1 MQIKQNIIINFLSL
15 LIMTAITIASLYT
28 KQSTVFYILYLFW
41 FDEFIRAVFSKLSYH
56 FNKKEIEDPVK
67 FRLNLK
73 EKFFFLFV
81 YFVFIFV
88 FFGLVIDRNDFSL
101 IAINFSVLAFQNSF
115 FNFSIIT
122 FLLREL
128 YLYRNNSVV
137 ENKVDI
143 ISVRIVILHI
153 SIILGILFWVLSTQK
168 YQFMV
173 EYSNIIAIV
182 PFLLLKLIFEVK
194 LEA

>member
-56 FNKKEIEDPVK
+56 FNKKEIEDPAK
-67 FRLNLK
+67 FRSNLK
-73 EKFFFLFV
+73 DKFFFLFV

-122 FLLREL
+122 FLFREL

-168 YQFMV
+168 FQFMTD
-173 EYSNIIAIV
+173 YSNIIAII
-182 PFLLLKLIFEVK
+182 PFLLLKLIFEAK

>member
-1 MQIKQNIIINFLSL
+1 
-15 LIMTAITIASLYT
+15 MTAITIASLYT
-28 KQSTVFYILYLFW
+28 KQTTVFYILYLFW
-41 FDEFIRAVFSKLSYH
+41 FDEFIRAIFNTITFYFKKDKLDNFANPMS
-56 FNKKEIEDPVK
+56 NIKQ
-67 FRLNLK
+67 
-73 EKFFFLFV
+73 KFFFLSV

-88 FFGLVIDRNDFSL
+88 FFGLIIDRNDFSL

-128 YLYRNNSVV
+128 YLYRNNSVL
-137 ENKVDI
+137 ENTIDI

-153 SIILGILFWVLSTQK
+153 SIISGILFWVLSTQK

-194 LEA
+194 LEE